1 MQIRRLAVTLAAS
14 AVLTSALAPAALAAD
29 TTVTVTGGTLTVTNP
44 LVANFPG
51 VTLNGSAQTVAAA
64 MDAFSATDGRGSGA
78 GWNVTVQATR
88 FSEVSAG
95 AIVVGGKQLPAS
107 SLTMPAP
114 TVAANGTTS
123 AAPTIT
129 AGPYTLDAGSAVKIA
144 SAAVDTGMG
153 KYDFTQGGN
162 LSLSVPSTAYAK
174 TYKSTVT
181 VSAVTGP

>member
-1 MQIRRLAVTLAAS
+1 
-14 AVLTSALAPAALAAD
+14 
-29 TTVTVTGGTLTVTNP
+29 
-44 LVANFPG
+44 

-153 KYDFTQGGN
+153 TYDFTQGGN

-174 TYKSTVT
+174 TYQSTVT